1 MNRQVS
7 FSSAVTTGVDSAS
20 GEGSSGL
27 LFRGL
32 YLKIL
37 AVFLA
42 VLLIGVGAVV
52 WVDQFEVEE
61 HKREAVEAAS
71 LHGHLLQQQIVRS
84 LSATYALAALLRQ
97 GRGELRDFESLAV
110 EMLNMYGG
118 LSSLQ
123 LAPNGVIRQVVPML
137 GNEVAIG
144 HDLLADPMRNKE
156 AFLALKTRTLTLAGP
171 FELRQGG
178 QAVVGRLPVFIDT
191 GTSGERFWGFAT
203 ALIRIPDLLRA
214 SALGEDRRLGLEFAL
229 TRVHPDT
236 GEVQTIWASEKFQPG
251 AAVSFP
257 VVVPNGEWLL
267 QAVRTDGWHSP
278 PKTLAWM
285 VFAVLM
291 MAVLSAFLTFQG
303 LRQPLLLSA
312 EIARRTAALNE
323 ANESLQ
329 REIFEH
335 WETEIAL
342 RESERGL
349 ERRVQERTL
358 ELEIA
363 NTALN
368 AEKLEQQR
376 LIDKLADTR
385 SQLLQSQMMAAI
397 GQLAA
402 GVAHEINNPLGFIS
416 SNVGMMK
423 SYVDSLVSAL
433 PRQRALIAP
442 CLADYPE
449 LDGQF
454 RWIEEEI
461 DLAYIREDFPSLIDD
476 TQAGLARV
484 KRIVQDL
491 REFSFVDQAD
501 WQVIDLNHL
510 LERVLGVMASD
521 FGERIKVSCHLGTLP
536 GVECNGPQIAQ
547 VIRNLLLNA
556 VQAIDGEG
564 EISLTTRISTNGVEL
579 VVADSGHGIAPE
591 QLDRVFEPFFTTRSV
606 GSGKGL
612 GLSVAFH
619 VIKRHGGNIAVYSQ
633 YGRGAQFT
641 VALPISQDATVTRK

>member
-1 MNRQVS
+1 MTRQASTVS
-7 FSSAVTTGVDSAS
+7 RVTRGVDSIS
-20 GEGSSGL
+20 GQVSSGQKI
-27 LFRGL
+27 RGL
-32 YLKIL
+32 FLKVL
-37 AVFLA
+37 AVFGA
-42 VLLIGVGAVV
+42 VLLMGIGAVV
-52 WVDQFEVEE
+52 WVDQSEVEE
-61 HKREAVEAAS
+61 HKREALQAAS
-71 LHGHLLQQQIVRS
+71 LHGHLLQQQVVRS

-97 GRGELRDFESLAV
+97 GHGELQDFESLAT
-110 EMLNMYGG
+110 EMLEMYGG

-123 LAPNGVIRQVVPML
+123 LAPNGVIRQVVPVL
-137 GNEVAIG
+137 GNELAIG
-144 HDLLADPMRNKE
+144 HDLLADPERNKE
-156 AFLALKTRTLTLAGP
+156 AFLALKSRTLTLAGP

-178 QAVVGRLPVFIDT
+178 QAVVGRLPVFIDA

-203 ALIRIPDLLRA
+203 AMIRIPDLLRA
-214 SALGEDRRLGLEFAL
+214 SALGDDRRPGHEFAL
-229 TRVHPDT
+229 TRMHPDT
-236 GEVQTIWASEKFQPG
+236 GEVQMIWASGKFRQEDS
-251 AAVSFP
+251 VSFP
-257 VVVPNGEWLL
+257 VAVPNGEWQL
-267 QAVRTDGWHSP
+267 QVVRVDGWHSP

-285 VFAVLM
+285 IFAVLM
-291 MAVLSAFLTFQG
+291 IAVLSAFLAFQA
-303 LRQPLLLSA
+303 LRQPVLLSA

-335 WETEIAL
+335 WQAEMAL

-349 ERRVQERTL
+349 EQRVQERTQ
-358 ELEIA
+358 ELEVA
-363 NTALN
+363 NTALTS
-368 AEKLEQQR
+368 EKLEQQR

-423 SYVDSLVSAL
+423 SYVDSLISIL

-449 LDGQF
+449 LDEQL
-454 RWIEEEI
+454 RCIEEEI
-461 DLAYIREDFPSLIDD
+461 DLAYIREDFPALIED
-476 TQAGLARV
+476 TLTGLGRV

-501 WQVIDLNHL
+501 WQEVDLNHM

-521 FGERIKVSCHLGTLP
+521 FGERIKVSCQFGVLP
-536 GVECNGPQIAQ
+536 GIECNAPQIAQ

-556 VQAIDGEG
+556 VQSIDGEG
-564 EISLTTRISTNGVEL
+564 EISLTTRLHTDGVEL

-591 QLDRVFEPFFTTRSV
+591 HLERVFEPFFTTRAV
-606 GSGKGL
+606 GSGRGL
-612 GLSVAFH
+612 GLSVAYH
-619 VIKRHGGNIAVYSQ
+619 VVKRHGGNIVVDSPAGDGS
-633 YGRGAQFT
+633 RFT
-641 VALPISQDATVTRK
+641 VVLPTCQDPTVNRK